1 MSFRTIRNR
10 KRKYKENEVGTLLE
24 TRKKLKLIAS
34 TSKRDDE
41 IEDMETKI
49 AAKTEEKY
57 SNLIR
62 ETLEDINGE
71 DGRING
77 NGVWKATRR
86 IFPKHKKNT
95 PVAFND
101 KHGNLIT
108 GYEAIKKVRPQ
119 INGRKTSKET
129 NPAWS

>member
-1 MSFRTIRNR
+1 MSFPTIRHR

-24 TRKKLKLIAS
+24 TRKKLKLMAS
-34 TSKRDDE
+34 TAKRDDE
-41 IEDMETKI
+41 IEDIETKI

-86 IFPKHKKNT
+86 IFPKHKENT

-108 GYEAIKKVRPQ
+108 GYEAIKKICPQ
-119 INGRKTSKET
+119 INGRKTLIET